1 MRRQPAAQV
10 RVARGAP
17 AKAGMSLRRAVRA
30 LCLCAT
36 LSLCLVPAQGAAP
49 SVISESLAA
58 PVVAKTIAGFKPGSD
73 QTRFGAFEF
82 VGGLQMASSEPLFGA
97 LSSFRLRADGEHF
110 VGVCDTGHWMT
121 GRLLRDASGRLSGLA
136 DVKITPMRDAH
147 GQEPRLKGD
156 IDAEGLALRQ
166 GQAIVSFERRHR
178 VDVYPDPGF
187 ERAKPE
193 RSLDILIPKRELRS
207 NGSLETVLV
216 APAGSALK
224 GAVITI
230 AEQSVDADGNLFA
243 AILEGPLKGQ
253 FKVVRNDPFDVTDG
267 AFLPDGDLLLLERR
281 FSILGGVGM
290 RIRRIAGKSL
300 KPGALVDG
308 PVLLEADMGFEIDN
322 MEGIDVVAGPDGHA
336 HVILVSDDN
345 HSILQRNLMLE
356 FRLID

>member
-1 MRRQPAAQV
+1 M
-10 RVARGAP
+10 
-17 AKAGMSLRRAVRA
+17 LRRAVRA
-30 LCLCAT
+30 LCLCTA
-36 LSLCLVPAQGAAP
+36 LGVYLAPESGAAP
-49 SVISESLAA
+49 SIISESLPA
-58 PVVAKTIAGFKPGSD
+58 PVVAKPITSFKAGSD

-82 VGGLQMASSEPLFGA
+82 VGGLQLTSSEPLFGA
-97 LSSFRLRADGEHF
+97 WSSFRLRADGVHF
-110 VGVCDTGHWMT
+110 VGVADTGHWLT
-121 GRLLRDASGRLSGLA
+121 GRLVRDAVGRLSGLA
-136 DVKITPMRDAH
+136 EVSITPMRDAR
-147 GQEPRLKGD
+147 GEEPRVKGD
-156 IDAEGLALRQ
+156 SDAEGLALRR

-187 ERAKPE
+187 EHARPE

-216 APAGSALK
+216 APLESALK

-230 AEQSVDADGNLFA
+230 AEQSVDADGNLYA

-267 AFLPDGDLLLLERR
+267 AFLPNGDLLLLERR

-356 FRLID
+356 FRLVE